1 MINELFGIGDIA
13 VRVAVG
19 EVFFTILVSFILGL
33 LITTVYIKTYRGRF
47 YSQTFAHTLIIVS
60 VVIAIVIV
68 VIGSNIARAFSLA
81 GALSIIRFRSS
92 IRDPRDVA
100 FIFFAMA
107 SGLAAGTGLFL
118 PAIVF
123 VVVLSAIIYL
133 LYSINYGDRRITQKI
148 LKITLPE
155 NLNYEGLFDDIFQEY
170 LDDYSFI
177 SVRTINLGTMFELA
191 YSIQMAKDVSDKT
204 LIDDIRAR
212 NGNLNVTILLDHQQM
227 MD

>member
-1 MINELFGIGDIA
+1 MLADIFKFSD
-13 VRVAVG
+13 VTTRVAVG
-19 EVFFTILVSFILGL
+19 EVFITILLSFILGL
-33 LITTVYIKTYRGRF
+33 LITTVYIKTYRGRL

-68 VIGSNIARAFSLA
+68 VVGSNIARAFSLA

-107 SGLAAGTGLFL
+107 SGLACGTGLFL

-123 VVVLSAIIYL
+123 VVVLSGIIYL
-133 LYSINYGDRRITQKI
+133 LYSINYGDRKITQKI

-155 NLNYEGLFDDIFQEY
+155 NLNYEGLFDDIFQKY
-170 LDDYSFI
+170 LDEYDFI

-191 YSIQMAKDVSDKT
+191 YTIQMAKEVSDKM